1 MHYNTHQVSARLHS
15 KCQIKHTKHIIIK
28 VIFLLFWCK
37 IGLLSGLNEPEL
49 LAQQIKRLI
58 NWCLG
63 VCLTSPMTV
72 NEVAACQN
80 ERLAGNKTEAA
91 TKPASIVQPDPTAI
105 MFPCGF
111 LLNAANKVIWCVP
124 ADLRLPIGQ
133 TLEWMEMERETAIDM
148 LDNFDIMS
156 SYAHLHADQC
166 DPSPPSLCFSCN
178 IFFPED
184 LNQLLPG
191 LWCQPLLGRVLRLVL
206 S

>member
-1 MHYNTHQVSARLHS
+1 MPWRHFTLRLFPSVSYWIQYNTRQVSARLHN

-72 NEVAACQN
+72 NEVAASQN

-105 MFPCGF
+105 MFPFGF
-111 LLNAANKVIWCVP
+111 LLNAAGKVILYVSQLTCV
-124 ADLRLPIGQ
+124 
-133 TLEWMEMERETAIDM
+133 
-148 LDNFDIMS
+148 
-156 SYAHLHADQC
+156 C
-166 DPSPPSLCFSCN
+166 
-178 IFFPED
+178 
-184 LNQLLPG
+184 
-191 LWCQPLLGRVLRLVL
+191 PLARH
-206 S
+206 